1 MAINIE
7 DIMSE
12 IRSDIQQKGL
22 NSSMLSF
29 ADVPCD
35 ANPENLTESYDP
47 DTLRSNVQYV
57 STQYQ
62 VQPYR
67 TLTGNPILVFFK
79 KVLRRLMRF
88 YVEPIAQEQT
98 YFNANTAQALQ
109 EMEMYIID
117 TQTHSNAAL
126 AARIADLELQQ
137 KNSRMQIDALTKQI
151 ESLQEQLAEKEAAQ

>member
-35 ANPENLTESYDP
+35 ANPENPTDAYDP

-67 TLTGNPILVFFK
+67 PLTGNPVLVFCK

-88 YVEPIAQEQT
+88 YVEPIAQDQT

-109 EMEMYIID
+109 EVELYLID
-117 TQTHSNAAL
+117 AQTNNNTAL
-126 AARIADLELQQ
+126 ASRIADLELQQ
-137 KNSRMQIDALTKQI
+137 KNNRLQIDALTQQV
-151 ESLQEQLAEKEAAQ
+151 EALQEKLAEKEAAK

>member
-12 IRSDIQQKGL
+12 IRSDIQEKGL

-35 ANPENLTESYDP
+35 ANPENPTDAYDP

-62 VQPYR
+62 MQPYR
-67 TLTGNPILVFFK
+67 PLAGNPVMVFFK
-79 KVLRRLMRF
+79 K
-88 YVEPIAQEQT
+88 
-98 YFNANTAQALQ
+98 
-109 EMEMYIID
+109 
-117 TQTHSNAAL
+117 
-126 AARIADLELQQ
+126 ELQQ
-137 KNSRMQIDALTKQI
+137 KNSRMQIDALTKQVDA
-151 ESLQEQLAEKEAAQ
+151 LQAQLHQTETKEAAQ

>member
-12 IRSDIQQKGL
+12 IRSDIQEKGL

-35 ANPENLTESYDP
+35 ANPENPTDAYDP

-62 VQPYR
+62 MQPYR
-67 TLTGNPILVFFK
+67 PLAGNPVMVFFK

-88 YVEPIAQEQT
+88 YIEPLAQEQT

-109 EMEMYIID
+109 EMELHPTGIIK
-117 TQTHSNAAL
+117 
-126 AARIADLELQQ
+126 ELHPMPICWLQ
-137 KNSRMQIDALTKQI
+137 KYLIK
-151 ESLQEQLAEKEAAQ
+151 KEMVKWNI

>member
-12 IRSDIQQKGL
+12 IRSDIQEKGL

-35 ANPENLTESYDP
+35 ANPENPTDAYDP

-62 VQPYR
+62 MQPYR
-67 TLTGNPILVFFK
+67 PLTGNPVMVFS
-79 KVLRRLMRF
+79 RR
-88 YVEPIAQEQT
+88 Y
-98 YFNANTAQALQ
+98 
-109 EMEMYIID
+109 
-117 TQTHSNAAL
+117 SGG
-126 AARIADLELQQ
+126 
-137 KNSRMQIDALTKQI
+137 
-151 ESLQEQLAEKEAAQ
+151 

>member
-12 IRSDIQQKGL
+12 IRSDIQEKGL

-35 ANPENLTESYDP
+35 ANPENPTDAYDP

-62 VQPYR
+62 MQPYR
-67 TLTGNPILVFFK
+67 PLTGNPAADA
-79 KVLRRLMRF
+79 VLYRTAGTGTDLFQRQ
-88 YVEPIAQEQT
+88 YCTGIAGDGIV
-98 YFNANTAQALQ
+98 Y
-109 EMEMYIID
+109 
-117 TQTHSNAAL
+117 H
-126 AARIADLELQQ
+126 
-137 KNSRMQIDALTKQI
+137 
-151 ESLQEQLAEKEAAQ
+151 

>member
-12 IRSDIQQKGL
+12 IRSDIQEKGL

-35 ANPENLTESYDP
+35 ANPENPTDAYDP

-62 VQPYR
+62 ISHTARWLAIQSWS
-67 TLTGNPILVFFK
+67 FS
-79 KVLRRLMRF
+79 RRC
-88 YVEPIAQEQT
+88 
-98 YFNANTAQALQ
+98 
-109 EMEMYIID
+109 
-117 TQTHSNAAL
+117 SGG
-126 AARIADLELQQ
+126 
-137 KNSRMQIDALTKQI
+137 
-151 ESLQEQLAEKEAAQ
+151 

>member
-35 ANPENLTESYDP
+35 ANPEHPTEGYDP
-47 DTLRSNVQYV
+47 DTLRANVQYV

-62 VQPYR
+62 MQPYR
-67 TLTGNPILVFFK
+67 PLTGNAILVFCK

-88 YVEPIAQEQT
+88 YIEPLAQEQT
-98 YFNANTAQALQ
+98 YFNANAAQALQ
-109 EMEMYIID
+109 EMEMYIVD
-117 TQTHSNAAL
+117 TQAHSNAAL
-126 AARIADLELQQ
+126 ASRIADLELQQ

-151 ESLQEQLAEKEAAQ
+151 EQLKEQLAEKEAAR

>member
-12 IRSDIQQKGL
+12 IRSDIQEKGL

-35 ANPENLTESYDP
+35 ANPENPTDAYDP

-62 VQPYR
+62 MQPYR
-67 TLTGNPILVFFK
+67 PLAGNPVMVFFK

-88 YVEPIAQEQT
+88 YIEPLAQEQT

-109 EMEMYIID
+109 EMELYIMIRRH
-117 TQTHSNAAL
+117 TAMRLWQKELQTWNYSR
-126 AARIADLELQQ
+126 RIAGCKL
-137 KNSRMQIDALTKQI
+137 MH
-151 ESLQEQLAEKEAAQ
+151 